1 MLHQRLITV
10 LTFNDGVLFRTKLFA
25 PDYRYTHN
33 FVDAWLVDEIVALDI
48 TRPGNGSGT
57 AGHSFAAVI
66 GGIARKCF
74 VPLAA
79 GGGIRTLDDARRF
92 MALGADKVVVNTGAV
107 ERPRLIGEIA
117 APYGSQCVVVSIDA
131 RRAGDRYEVYSHNGT
146 CATGRDPA
154 DWAEEAVGEG
164 AGEILV
170 TSIERDGSLSGYD
183 LDLCRRVASRVSVP
197 VLIAGGAGA
206 WRHFVDGVVEGGAS
220 GVCTSNIYHFTE
232 SSIRSAKAFM
242 RKAGLAVRLS

>member
-10 LTFNDGVLFRTKLFA
+10 LTFNDGVLFRTKLFV

-48 TRPGNGSGT
+48 TRGRNGGAPG
-57 AGHSFAAVI
+57 AAFGEVI

-92 MALGADKVVVNTGAV
+92 MALGADKVVVNTGAL
-107 ERPRLIGEIA
+107 ERPALIGEIA
-117 APYGSQCVVVSIDA
+117 GPYGAQCVVVSIDA
-131 RRAGDRYEVYSHNGT
+131 TRTDKGYEVCSHNGT
-146 CATGRDPA
+146 RPTGKDPA
-154 DWAEEAVGEG
+154 DWAAEAVAAG

-183 LDLCRRVASRVSVP
+183 IELCRHVARRVSVP

-206 WRHFVDGVVEGGAS
+206 WKHFVEGVVDGGAS

-232 SSIRSAKAFM
+232 SSIRSAKAYM
-242 RKAGLAVRLS
+242 SKAGLAMRLS